1 MRHPKNKMRRTV
13 HRSSTSKK
21 VPEGR
26 NDYHQALID
35 LGFDDPDLDRF
46 AQYFNLCFEN
56 RVEPITVLVS
66 LLNRFLECSQSTMV
80 DIRNIIPMLNERLF
94 LRCDEGEKAAKAFS
108 DTADKRAALILNRM
122 TG

>member
-1 MRHPKNKMRRTV
+1 MICPKNKVRRTV
-13 HRSSTSKK
+13 KRRSTGKRIPK
-21 VPEGR
+21 GR

-46 AQYFNLCFEN
+46 AQYFNLCFEH

-66 LLNRFLECSQSTMV
+66 LLNRLLECSQSTII

-94 LRCDEGEKAAKAFS
+94 SRCGEGEKAAQAFS
-108 DTADKRAALILNRM
+108 DTANQRAALILNRM